1 MNTRPTGPWGL
12 IMLNPVTP
20 PYYLIIKHSENC
32 ALAEHI
38 LCDSP
43 PSPLKMPPWN
53 PLGSS
58 DFLSTSCPRILVWCL
73 KINAAISCTTSWCQ
87 RIGFT
92 AWRRVGPQVWFGNS
106 SKKIKK
112 KKQKLF
118 WWTWVRL
125 QTMLSTSTYTA
136 FFTWE
141 ATASLDK
148 RRYVSEILSHFQ
160 ICRWGLETS
169 IDHSLQEQQATQTSL
184 TMSSTTLTE

>member
-32 ALAEHI
+32 ALADHI

-112 KKQKLF
+112 KKTKAVLVNIGQITDYAKYLHIH
-118 WWTWVRL
+118 
-125 QTMLSTSTYTA
+125 S
-136 FFTWE
+136 FFYLRSNSILGQE
-141 ATASLDK
+141 
-148 RRYVSEILSHFQ
+148 EICF
-160 ICRWGLETS
+160 RNP
-169 IDHSLQEQQATQTSL
+169 L
-184 TMSSTTLTE
+184 TFPDL